1 LETVGEARWW
11 WWWWWWWSVQAQS
24 TFNNEEALMQRRL
37 LRTKRIVINDIS
49 LTQQMMTKW
58 QQMNNF
64 DEYMVKIEA
73 NNENEEQYKE
83 FWFRLG

>member
-1 LETVGEARWW
+1 
-11 WWWWWWWSVQAQS
+11 
-24 TFNNEEALMQRRL
+24 
-37 LRTKRIVINDIS
+37 
-49 LTQQMMTKW
+49 
-58 QQMNNF
+58 MNNF